1 VLTHVKDAFELGL
14 KKNEAIK
21 EKFPEFFMT
30 EVEHEK

>member
-1 VLTHVKDAFELGL
+1 LTHIKDAFDLGL

-30 EVEHEK
+30 EVEL